1 MKTTA
6 GQALRFA
13 ACARA
18 PMRQARY
25 AGTALNHGAAARE
38 GHRASARRPDR
49 FRSWRAPPASLGH
62 GYASSWRLSDFR
74 VPWRGATS
82 VVSGIT
88 AYCLG
93 T

>member
-18 PMRQARY
+18 PMRQARC

-38 GHRASARRPDR
+38 GHR
-49 FRSWRAPPASLGH
+49 PPA
-62 GYASSWRLSDFR
+62 R
-74 VPWRGATS
+74 
-82 VVSGIT
+82 
-88 AYCLG
+88 
-93 T
+93 